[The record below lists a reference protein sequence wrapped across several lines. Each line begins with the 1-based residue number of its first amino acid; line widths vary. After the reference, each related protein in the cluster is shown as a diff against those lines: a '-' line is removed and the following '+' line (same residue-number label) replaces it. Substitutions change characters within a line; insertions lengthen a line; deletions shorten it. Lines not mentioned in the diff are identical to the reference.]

1 MRILLVLAWS
11 FLVGADCLADP
22 VASAEVDEPGRIRQL
37 MIKVNDWQSAHPYQ
51 KPDRDC
57 DWIRG
62 TWYTGV
68 MAAYRATGEQRFM
81 DQALAWARAKDFA
94 VGYEHSGSN
103 RLFPADTWCELAL
116 LTGDDSMIKKV
127 VAELN
132 TPKDN
137 TPAATRV
144 WYLEEGVRYAD
155 SLFGLPVLAKLSRIT
170 GDSKYLAWMESFF
183 FDVAYE
189 IWDPEDHFFYRDK
202 RFIGQRTANNKKV
215 VWARGAGWAYAGMA
229 RTLAAIS
236 EDDIARPAY
245 RRRCGWSLRE
255 MSNRSLLVGFLL
267 TLCSTCWT
275 LAQERQP
282 VYVGARVCGSCH
294 DGPGM
299 GHQYSRWLLTKHAR
313 AYAVLAVPEAK
324 KIAELSGIP
333 QRPQESPVCLGCHA
347 TAAEAEPW
355 ERDPTFVLEDGV
367 QCEKCHGPGS
377 EYMDEDVMRSPD
389 LAAKAGLRKPT
400 KKECLNCHYVKG
412 SHFAV
417 HQLPQ
422 LNVEEGLKTI
432 AHLMPEKTTL
442 GPRRSD
448 RPPPK
453 PGPKY
458 VGSAAC
464 GACHKGPEMGHQM
477 SVWRMSSHARAY
489 AVLATPKAFETAAKR
504 GLSGEPQKLDACLK
518 CHSTGHGAEAS
529 AFLPSF
535 DISRGVGCEACHG
548 PGSEYAL
555 EAVMRDKTAARSAGL
570 QPVGRDTCLR
580 CHTGTAE
587 KPYDVE
593 EGMKKLAHPTR
604 PPKAAEGPRYKNPL
618 NLALSPD
625 GRELWVACEASNS
638 VILIEVESR
647 KKIAEIAVGGQ
658 PADVAFKPDG
668 STAYVSNRLDDSV
681 SVVDVATR
689 RVVRTLPVGD
699 EPHGLLTDRT
709 GKTLYVLNTSSDD
722 ISVYDTAAFSEIKRL
737 SASRGPWSLALS
749 PDGSSLLVTNTLS
762 RFVKF
767 RQPSVSEATMV
778 DAERGA
784 VDNRV
789 ALPEVNLM
797 QGAAWHPSG
806 EFAFVTMNRTKN
818 LVPMTRILQG
828 WTITNGL
835 GVVWRDGSADQVLLD
850 EPNLCFP
857 DAADVAF
864 TPDGRYALV
873 TSSTSDRVAVVDV
886 DKRGVLLVIQGVSLV
901 QGRKGGISIE
911 GQALT
916 PRPPVLARLGC
927 RS

>member
-1 MRILLVLAWS
+1 
-11 FLVGADCLADP
+11 
-22 VASAEVDEPGRIRQL
+22 
-37 MIKVNDWQSAHPYQ
+37 
-51 KPDRDC
+51 
-57 DWIRG
+57 
-62 TWYTGV
+62 
-68 MAAYRATGEQRFM
+68 
-81 DQALAWARAKDFA
+81 
-94 VGYEHSGSN
+94 
-103 RLFPADTWCELAL
+103 
-116 LTGDDSMIKKV
+116 
-127 VAELN
+127 
-132 TPKDN
+132 
-137 TPAATRV
+137 
-144 WYLEEGVRYAD
+144 
-155 SLFGLPVLAKLSRIT
+155 
-170 GDSKYLAWMESFF
+170 
-183 FDVAYE
+183 
-189 IWDPEDHFFYRDK
+189 
-202 RFIGQRTANNKKV
+202 
-215 VWARGAGWAYAGMA
+215 
-229 RTLAAIS
+229 
-236 EDDIARPAY
+236 
-245 RRRCGWSLRE
+245 
-255 MSNRSLLVGFLL
+255 
-267 TLCSTCWT
+267 
-275 LAQERQP
+275 
-282 VYVGARVCGSCH
+282 
-294 DGPGM
+294 
-299 GHQYSRWLLTKHAR
+299 
-313 AYAVLAVPEAK
+313 
-324 KIAELSGIP
+324 
-333 QRPQESPVCLGCHA
+333 
-347 TAAEAEPW
+347 
-355 ERDPTFVLEDGV
+355 
-367 QCEKCHGPGS
+367 
-377 EYMDEDVMRSPD
+377 MDEDVMRSPD

-886 DKRGVLLVIQGVSLV
+886 DKLLSILRQATAEQRQTVLPNHRGKPTEYILKHIPTGRGPRGLLVAPDGRSVFVCETLDDSLAVIEVARLESVGRIDLGGAKEITQARWGERLFNDARIAFQRQFSCHSCHPDGHIDGLTYDIEADGIGVSPVDNRTL
-901 QGRKGGISIE
+901 RGINDTDPFKWE
-911 GQALT
+911 GTNPSLARQCGARLSVFFT
-916 PRPPVLARLGC
+916 RLAPFTPEELSAVNAYVCTIPRPPNRYRPVGTELTEAQRRGKLIFE
-927 RS
+927 RSRTNDGRVIDLENRCVTCHFPPLFTDRSRRDVGTRQALDRQGAFDVPHLNNIYDSAPYLHNGIADTLEEIWTRFNPYDQHGVTNDMTKDQLNDLIEYLKTL